1 MKFFITFVNVSK
13 GHSFQDDFLKPGIQP
28 LMIDFLL
35 A

>member
-13 GHSFQDDFLKPGIQP
+13 GHSFQGGFFKPEIQP
-28 LMIDFLL
+28 LTIDCLL